1 MSVAPRP
8 VRDALTDHV
17 VAAVRALLPE
27 GSKEPRVSVD
37 RSRAGFSSD
46 FQTPVAMQLAKILRR
61 KPRDIAD
68 ELAPL
73 LQERLG
79 GLVENVDVSGPGF
92 IGFRLSGD
100 GLRAYMTTLLVSK
113 TLGVPQAGGAHVVID
128 YSSPNVAKRMHVGH
142 IRSTV
147 IGDALKRMGAF
158 CGYRVIGDNHIGD
171 WGTQFGQMIYAW
183 DHWLDEAAYEA
194 DPVAELERLYL
205 KFQGVAKV
213 DEEAM
218 AKSGA
223 SAGQIEAAKADAR
236 GFNDA
241 ARAELAKLQ
250 AGDARNLGLWK
261 QFRETS
267 RDGFDRVYDRLD
279 VRFDVTYGESHYN
292 DALQPLVERLLALGI
307 AEVSDGAVCV
317 FFRDEDGEH
326 TMTPFLV
333 RKRDGAA
340 LYATTDLATVE
351 LRVATW
357 DPARI
362 IYVTDHR
369 QKLHFQQ
376 LFATCRELG
385 IETEFVHVGFGIM
398 SSPEGAL
405 STRSGNSIPLDQ
417 LLDEAHRRARNMLIA
432 RMADGGE
439 QYAPEELDAL
449 AEILGLGAIK
459 YADLCN
465 NPSSD
470 IVFSWDRMLAF
481 EGNTAPYLQ
490 YTSARTHSLQR
501 KVKQVGLPAPDG
513 RTLKLEEPAER
524 ELMLHL
530 LDFGRALRQGFDGGK
545 PSTLATY
552 LYDLASRYHSW
563 WQSCPVL
570 KARDPDLVKSRLNLN
585 LLTQLTLVTGLDLLG
600 IKAPTRM

>member
-8 VRDALTDHV
+8 IRDALADHV
-17 VAAVRALLPE
+17 VAAVDALLPE
-27 GSKEPRVSVD
+27 GAKRPRVSVD
-37 RSRAGFSSD
+37 RSRPGFSSD

-68 ELAPL
+68 ELAPAL
-73 LQERLG
+73 ADRLG
-79 GLVENVDVSGPGF
+79 GLVETVDVSGPGF

-100 GLRAYMTTLLVSK
+100 GLRGYLTPLLVSK

-147 IGDALKRMGAF
+147 IGDALKRMGGF
-158 CGYRVIGDNHIGD
+158 LGYRVIGDNHIGD

-183 DHWLDEAAYEA
+183 DHWLDEAAFET
-194 DPVAELERLYL
+194 DPVGELERLYVH
-205 KFQGVAKV
+205 FQSEV
-213 DEEAM
+213 
-218 AKSGA
+218 
-223 SAGQIEAAKADAR
+223 KADPTL
-236 GFNDA
+236 GDA

-250 AGDARNLGLWK
+250 AGDERNVGLWET
-261 QFRETS
+261 FRAVS
-267 RDGFDRVYDRLD
+267 RGGFDAMYARLG
-279 VRFDVTYGESHYN
+279 VEFDVTYGESHYN
-292 DALQPLVERLLALGI
+292 DALQPLVERMLELGI

-317 FFRDEDGEH
+317 FFRDEEGED

-351 LRVATW
+351 FRVSTW
-357 DPARI
+357 NPVKMV
-362 IYVTDHR
+362 YVTDHR
-369 QKLHFQQ
+369 QKLHFEQ
-376 LFATCRELG
+376 LFATCRKLG
-385 IETEFVHVGFGIM
+385 IEAEFQHVGFGIM
-398 SSPEGAL
+398 TSPEGAL
-405 STRSGNSIPLDQ
+405 STRSGNAIPLDQ
-417 LLDEAHRRARNMLIA
+417 LLDEAHRRARTMLIG
-432 RMADGGE
+432 RMAEGGT
-439 QYAPEELDAL
+439 QYDPEELDVL

-459 YADLCN
+459 YADLSN

-501 KVKQVGLPAPDG
+501 KAAEAGLTRPDG
-513 RTLKLEEPAER
+513 RTLKLEHEAER

-530 LDFGRALRQGFDGGK
+530 IDFGRALRTGFDAGK

-563 WQSCPVL
+563 YQACPVL
-570 KARDPDLVKSRLNLN
+570 KAEDPDLVKSRQNLN
-585 LLTQLTLVTGLDLLG
+585 LLTQVTLVTGLDLLG
-600 IKAPTRM
+600 IKAPRRM